1 VFAAAWPRA
10 PSGPLSA
17 PTTAFTALSR
27 SNALAAALAASLA
40 GVGGADER
48 GVAAGVLS
56 KAAPGATRTGCGGC
70 ASCVLGGALPLGC
83 RSGRGGCACGCG
95 FACAGVLRRETRRE
109 CGDGACWWGAEV
121 VGMKARA
128 WRELRDACD
137 ASSACC
143 ALLSTLL
150 NRSREADD
158 GGRVSAM
165 SARTGAFTELPPR
178 ASANPSHTSR
188 GKHRASQD
196 HTSRRLHAGRL
207 LGAGERVKRTEQ
219 GLSPRVPPPTR
230 LSCLRKNAQS
240 IYTKRARTHRHC
252 CLQHT

>member
-1 VFAAAWPRA
+1 MFAAAWPRA

-17 PTTAFTALSR
+17 PTTAFTAFSR

-56 KAAPGATRTGCGGC
+56 KAAPGATRTGGGGC
-70 ASCVLGGALPLGC
+70 TSCVLGGALPLGC

-109 CGDGACWWGAEV
+109 CGDGARWWGAEV
-121 VGMKARA
+121 VGVKHAPATGTQVTPATLPAPAAPCSARCSNA
-128 WRELRDACD
+128 LVTATRRTAGGRRP
-137 ASSACC
+137 C
-143 ALLSTLL
+143 AYWGFTLL
-150 NRSREADD
+150 
-158 GGRVSAM
+158 
-165 SARTGAFTELPPR
+165 LPR
-178 ASANPSHTSR
+178 ASANPSHNCR
-188 GKHRASQD
+188 EKHRASQA

-207 LGAGERVKRTEQ
+207 FGAGERVKRTEQ
-219 GLSPRVPPPTR
+219 DISPRDPPPTA
-230 LSCLRKNAQS
+230 CLASARARTL
-240 IYTKRARTHRHC
+240 YTKRERTHRLC